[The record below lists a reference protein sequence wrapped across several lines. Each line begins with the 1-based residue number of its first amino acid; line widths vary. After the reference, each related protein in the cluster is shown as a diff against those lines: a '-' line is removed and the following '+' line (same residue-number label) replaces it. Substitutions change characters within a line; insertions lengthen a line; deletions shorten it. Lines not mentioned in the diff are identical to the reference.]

1 MGVTSKNG
9 ITFFSL
15 LLALAFVMI
24 SILPA
29 EATSTDS
36 DFDDD
41 NYEWN
46 VLTEEDLLN
55 DPTAAKI
62 LENIEISKQRIAQLQ
77 NPQVIK
83 SEHQKFIDLQRQLVE
98 VRLQEELDRINKK
111 YADYT
116 PRAAFAKY
124 VAKKP
129 AMYHDMYWELFEYLE
144 HKVIFARQARDEII
158 ENGGTS
164 KDAQQMFIQLASMP
178 KAERI
183 WKVQQL
189 NVKYGFLNK
198 VSNIYDYDALPIEY
212 KNALE
217 EYRKLTDAEKKELYF
232 NGQLSKKYV
241 SNNLVKNDLNANSQ
255 TNAFVLGTIEGK
267 ISDTKENIISAE
279 QGENFQISTDV
290 LTDQGTLEMAFD
302 DISLQLTGNDYVT
315 KDVDSMDSVSEFTL
329 SAWVNPSYD
338 EGSSELTILSK
349 ENAFALTIN
358 NVKWPEKIVR
368 FSIFDGIKWTIIEST
383 STVEEEWTHIAAT
396 LDDSSISLYINGK
409 IEATKKIEGI
419 PTLNSRGYL
428 EVKSFESISSD
439 SEIIIGAQ
447 LSSKRGIDKSM
458 GFFSGLVDEVVIE
471 DESLAEEQI
480 DELCQQSE
488 HFSI

>member
-1 MGVTSKNG
+1 
-9 ITFFSL
+9 
-15 LLALAFVMI
+15 MI
-24 SILPA
+24 MMH
-29 EATSTDS
+29 
-36 DFDDD
+36 
-41 NYEWN
+41 YH
-46 VLTEEDLLN
+46 LN
-55 DPTAAKI
+55 T
-62 LENIEISKQRIAQLQ
+62 
-77 NPQVIK
+77 
-83 SEHQKFIDLQRQLVE
+83 
-98 VRLQEELDRINKK
+98 
-111 YADYT
+111 
-116 PRAAFAKY
+116 
-124 VAKKP
+124 
-129 AMYHDMYWELFEYLE
+129 
-144 HKVIFARQARDEII
+144 
-158 ENGGTS
+158 
-164 KDAQQMFIQLASMP
+164 
-178 KAERI
+178 
-183 WKVQQL
+183 
-189 NVKYGFLNK
+189 
-198 VSNIYDYDALPIEY
+198 

-217 EYRKLTDAEKKELYF
+217 EYRKLTNAEKKELYF

-267 ISDTKENIISAE
+267 ISDTQENIISAE

-396 LDDSSISLYINGK
+396 LDDSTISLYINGK

-488 HFSI
+488 HFSL

>member
-1 MGVTSKNG
+1 
-9 ITFFSL
+9 
-15 LLALAFVMI
+15 MI

-36 DFDDD
+36 DFEDDI
-41 NYEWN
+41 YEWN
-46 VLTEEDLLN
+46 VLAEEDLLN
-55 DPTAAKI
+55 DQTAAKI

-98 VRLQEELDRINKK
+98 ERLQEELDRINKK
-111 YADYT
+111 YADYA
-116 PRAAFAKY
+116 PRAAFAKF

-129 AMYHDMYWELFEYLE
+129 AMYHDMYWELFEYLH
-144 HKVIFARQARDEII
+144 HKVTFARQARDEII
-158 ENGGTS
+158 ENGGTY

-189 NVKYGFLNK
+189 NVKYGFLNQ
-198 VSNIYDYDALPIEY
+198 VSNIYDYEALPIEY

-232 NGQLSKKYV
+232 NGQLRKNYV
-241 SNNLVKNDLNANSQ
+241 SNNLVKSDLNANSQ

-267 ISDTKENIISAE
+267 ISDTQENIIGAE

-290 LTDQGTLEMAFD
+290 LTNQGTLEMAFD
-302 DISLQLTGNDYVT
+302 DISLQLKGNDYVT
-315 KDVDSMDSVSEFTL
+315 KDVDSMYSVSEFTL
-329 SAWVNPSYD
+329 SAWVKPSYD

-368 FSIFDGIKWTIIEST
+368 FSIFDGIKWTMIQST

-396 LDDSSISLYINGK
+396 LDDSTISLYINGK
-409 IEATKKIEGI
+409 PESTKKIEGI

-439 SEIIIGAQ
+439 SEILIGAQ
-447 LSSKRGIDKSM
+447 LSSKRGIEKSM

>member
-1 MGVTSKNG
+1 
-9 ITFFSL
+9 
-15 LLALAFVMI
+15 MI

-36 DFDDD
+36 DFEDD

-144 HKVIFARQARDEII
+144 HKVIFARQARDEIT
-158 ENGGTS
+158 ENGGTREA
-164 KDAQQMFIQLASMP
+164 AQQMFIQLASMP

-183 WKVQQL
+183 WKVEQL

-198 VSNIYDYDALPIEY
+198 VSNIYHYDALPIEY

-217 EYRKLTDAEKKELYF
+217 EYRNLTNAEKKELYF
-232 NGQLSKKYV
+232 M
-241 SNNLVKNDLNANSQ
+241 AN
-255 TNAFVLGTIEGK
+255 
-267 ISDTKENIISAE
+267 
-279 QGENFQISTDV
+279 
-290 LTDQGTLEMAFD
+290 
-302 DISLQLTGNDYVT
+302 
-315 KDVDSMDSVSEFTL
+315 
-329 SAWVNPSYD
+329 
-338 EGSSELTILSK
+338 
-349 ENAFALTIN
+349 
-358 NVKWPEKIVR
+358 
-368 FSIFDGIKWTIIEST
+368 
-383 STVEEEWTHIAAT
+383 
-396 LDDSSISLYINGK
+396 
-409 IEATKKIEGI
+409 
-419 PTLNSRGYL
+419 
-428 EVKSFESISSD
+428 
-439 SEIIIGAQ
+439 
-447 LSSKRGIDKSM
+447 
-458 GFFSGLVDEVVIE
+458 
-471 DESLAEEQI
+471 
-480 DELCQQSE
+480 
-488 HFSI
+488 